1 MHRKRR
7 SPTLAQRNHTHTRV
21 IARAIFVTACVGLA
35 SLAHATTLYADKT
48 DRELT
53 QLAAGWESLSED
65 ERRALLTEIKARMH
79 TNSGK
84 APVLTI
90 QTERRYGRIVRQPD
104 GSLVRIETTEHVV
117 RFQRLP
123 EDAGDRPF
131 GLGFEQR
138 VVAGGGAPTE
148 SDAQQ
153 PQQTDRTASPRE
165 PPQNVAPS
173 PASPT
178 TTPPVIQVGNG
189 AHR

>member
-1 MHRKRR
+1 
-7 SPTLAQRNHTHTRV
+7 LL
-21 IARAIFVTACVGLA
+21 VTACVGFA
-35 SLAHATTLYADKT
+35 SWAAAQTRYAEKT

-53 QLAAGWESLSED
+53 ALAAGWETLSED
-65 ERRALLTEIKARMH
+65 ERRALLTEIKSRMH
-79 TNSGK
+79 TNSAK

-138 VVAGGGAPTE
+138 VVAGGGTPP
-148 SDAQQ
+148 SGDASQSPEPQ
-153 PQQTDRTASPRE
+153 P
-165 PPQNVAPS
+165 NAPS
-173 PASPT
+173 TTVPPT
-178 TTPPVIQVGNG
+178 PPPVIQVGRPQ
-189 AHR
+189 HP